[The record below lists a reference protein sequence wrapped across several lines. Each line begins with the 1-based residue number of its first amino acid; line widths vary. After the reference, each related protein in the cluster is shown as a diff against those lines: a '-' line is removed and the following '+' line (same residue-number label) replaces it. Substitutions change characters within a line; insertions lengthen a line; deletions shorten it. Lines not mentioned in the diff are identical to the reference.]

1 MSTIAPPPPIPQS
14 QVIATHSPQQPVQT
28 SPQIREAVK
37 STHTNEKTNPDKKQ
51 KKPIQKESSDKPEHI
66 LDLEI

>member
-51 KKPIQKESSDKPEHI
+51 KKPEKFDDIMKVDVN
-66 LDLEI
+66 DCCD